1 MEERFMEHYC
11 YKITSGLDPRVS
23 TKCSLEDLP
32 QQSVIILTLA
42 DHLKEVY
49 NIQMAPTEMA
59 IDYYTYK
66 PIKDK
71 EVEGSSVH
79 LVIYLSQ
86 GDF

>member
-1 MEERFMEHYC
+1 MEHYC
-11 YKITSGLDPRVS
+11 YKITSGLEPKGEYKMFPERIF
-23 TKCSLEDLP
+23 P
-32 QQSVIILTLA
+32 QQSVIILALA
-42 DHLKEVY
+42 NHLQGVLP

-59 IDYYTYK
+59 IDYYTCK

-86 GDF
+86 G